1 MAIIVDERD
10 SNRYYEEDGMIFQDT
25 FNKREICTI
34 ICHDSYRMSGR
45 FTPTH
50 SPTLV
55 WQVPTLLDKVEEIDF
70 RETASI
76 SSASSF

>member
-55 WQVPTLLDKVEEIDF
+55 
-70 RETASI
+70 
-76 SSASSF
+76 

>member
-34 ICHDSYRMSGR
+34 
-45 FTPTH
+45 
-50 SPTLV
+50 
-55 WQVPTLLDKVEEIDF
+55 
-70 RETASI
+70 
-76 SSASSF
+76 